1 MKLLIILMTLIY
13 SSVAYPDSV
22 FVKISVDG
30 NSHITINYKNIE
42 DINLADKRIKFIAKM
57 IRENFFDIN
66 QISKDYYNIVTRD
79 GIKIYNKL
87 LKQIELTPIKNDRFS
102 HIITVQGNLI
112 VRREVYDTKN
122 NLLYAYGFTDYIP
135 DIQPTPVPVDSKDVS
150 LEKDNIFYKGFK
162 GKLIKKLEDGTIHYI
177 FSDGLNK
184 FSIFI
189 KKNEKSNNMVKTIAY
204 GNYLLSKNVDSIQY
218 TLIGTI
224 PFEEME
230 NFITHI
236 TTKEKY
242 IK

>member
-1 MKLLIILMTLIY
+1 MKLLIILITFVF
-13 SSVAYPDSV
+13 SSVAYSNGV
-22 FVKISVDG
+22 FVKIAIDD
-30 NSHITINYKNIE
+30 NSYVTINYKDIE
-42 DINLADKRIKFIAKM
+42 DINLSDKRIKFIAKM

-87 LKQIELTPIKNDRFS
+87 MRQIELTPIRNDRFS

-135 DIQPTPVPVDSKDVS
+135 DIQPTPIDSKEIS

-162 GKLIKKLEDGTIHYI
+162 GKLVKKLEDGAIHYI

-189 KKNEKSNNMVKTIAY
+189 KKQEKSNNTVKTITY
-204 GNYLLSKNVDSIQY
+204 GNYLLSKNIDAIQY

-230 NFITHI
+230 NFITYI
-236 TTKEKY
+236 TTKEKN